1 MGIAVP
7 GFTVGFVPEDEPEP
21 SGFGRRAL
29 AWGIDVTL
37 MWVLVV
43 VTCLVA
49 VMLPAAP
56 GALVG
61 LYAVIGVVPTYL
73 TYFHG
78 SPTGQTP
85 GKRLLGIA
93 VRAEEGGR
101 LGYGRALKRAV
112 ALVIVAL
119 IPIVNILGIV
129 RPARHPR
136 RHAYHDDVAGTMV
149 VRVQDEFI
157 HL

>member
-1 MGIAVP
+1 MGIAAP
-7 GFTVGFVPEDEPEP
+7 RFTLGFVPEEEPEP

-37 MWVLVV
+37 MWVLIVF
-43 VTCLVA
+43 TCLVA
-49 VMLPAAP
+49 VMLPEAP

-61 LYAVIGVVPTYL
+61 AIAVVGVVPTYL

-78 SPTGQTP
+78 SPSGQTP

-93 VRAEEGGR
+93 VRAEGGGR

-112 ALVIVAL
+112 ALVIVL
-119 IPIVNILGIV
+119 LVPVLNILAVI

-136 RHAYHDDVAGTMV
+136 RHAYHDDVARTDV
-149 VRVQDEFI
+149 VKVADYFVD
-157 HL
+157 

>member
-1 MGIAVP
+1 MGFAAP
-7 GFTVGFVPEDEPEP
+7 RFTVGFVPDDPPEP

-29 AWGIDVTL
+29 AWGADLAL

-43 VTCLVA
+43 FTCLIA
-49 VMLPAAP
+49 VMLPEVP

-78 SPTGQTP
+78 SSTGQTP

-93 VRAEEGGR
+93 VRSEDGGR
-101 LGYGRALKRAV
+101 LGYQRALKRAI

-119 IPIVNILGIV
+119 IPVVNILGIV

-136 RHAYHDDVAGTMV
+136 HHAYHDDVAGTQV
-149 VRVQDEFI
+149 VRVKDDFI
-157 HL
+157 D

>member
-1 MGIAVP
+1 MGITVP
-7 GFTVGFVPEDEPEP
+7 GFTLGFVPEDEPEP
-21 SGFGRRAL
+21 SGFGRRAV
-29 AWGIDVTL
+29 ACAVDVTL

-43 VTCLVA
+43 FTCLVA
-49 VMLPAAP
+49 VMLPEVP

-78 SPTGQTP
+78 SPSGQTP
-85 GKRLLGIA
+85 GKRLLGIT

-112 ALVIVAL
+112 ALVVVLLVPVLNIVAV
-119 IPIVNILGIV
+119 I

-136 RHAYHDDVAGTMV
+136 RRAYHDDVARTDV
-149 VRVQDEFI
+149 VKVADYFVD
-157 HL
+157 

>member
-1 MGIAVP
+1 MGIAVS
-7 GFTVGFVPEDEPEP
+7 GYSLGYVPDDEPEP

-37 MWVLVV
+37 MWVLIVF
-43 VTCLVA
+43 TCLVA

-61 LYAVIGVVPTYL
+61 LYAVVGVVPTYL

-78 SPTGQTP
+78 SESGQTP

-93 VRAEEGGR
+93 VRPDEGGR
-101 LGYGRALKRAV
+101 LGYRRALKRALT
-112 ALVIVAL
+112 LVIVLL
-119 IPIVNILGIV
+119 IPIVNILAVV
-129 RPARHPR
+129 RPARDPR
-136 RHAYHDDVAGTMV
+136 RRGYHDDAAATTV
-149 VRVQDEFI
+149 VRVKDNFI
-157 HL
+157 D

>member
-7 GFTVGFVPEDEPEP
+7 SFTVFVPDDEPEP
-21 SGFGRRAL
+21 SGFGRRAV
-29 AWGIDVTL
+29 AWGADVAL

-43 VTCLVA
+43 FTCLVA

-61 LYAVIGVVPTYL
+61 LYAVIGIVPTYL

-78 SPTGQTP
+78 SATGQTP

-93 VRAEEGGR
+93 VRTEEGGR
-101 LGYGRALKRAV
+101 LGYQRALKRAV
-112 ALVIVAL
+112 ALVVVLL
-119 IPIVNILGIV
+119 IPIVNILAVV
-129 RPARHPR
+129 RPARHPQ
-136 RHAYHDDVAGTMV
+136 RHGYHDDVARTKV
-149 VRVQDEFI
+149 VRLKDDLLV
-157 HL
+157 

>member
-7 GFTVGFVPEDEPEP
+7 GFSVGLVPDDEPEP
-21 SGFGRRAL
+21 SGFGRRML
-29 AWGIDVTL
+29 AWGADVAL

-43 VTCLVA
+43 FTCLVA
-49 VMLPAAP
+49 VMLPAVP

-61 LYAVIGVVPTYL
+61 LYAVVGVVPTYL

-78 SPTGQTP
+78 GPSGQTP
-85 GKRLLGIA
+85 GKRVLGIA
-93 VRAEEGGR
+93 VRADDGGR
-101 LGYGRALKRAV
+101 LGYRRALRRAV

-119 IPIVNILGIV
+119 IPVINILGVI

-136 RHAYHDDVAGTMV
+136 RRAYHDDVAGTSV
-149 VRVQDEFI
+149 VRVKDDF
-157 HL
+157 LA

>member
-1 MGIAVP
+1 MGIAVSS
-7 GFTVGFVPEDEPEP
+7 FTVGLVPDDPPEP

-29 AWGIDVTL
+29 AWGADVAL

-43 VTCLVA
+43 FTCLVA
-49 VMLPAAP
+49 VMLPELP

-61 LYAVIGVVPTYL
+61 LYAVLGVVPTYL

-93 VRAEEGGR
+93 VRTDDGGR
-101 LGYGRALKRAV
+101 LGYQRALKRAV
-112 ALVIVAL
+112 ALVVIAL
-119 IPIVNILGIV
+119 IPVVNILALV
-129 RPARHPR
+129 RPARHPQ
-136 RHAYHDDVAGTMV
+136 RHAYHDDVAHTVV
-149 VRVQDEFI
+149 VRVKDDYFD
-157 HL
+157 

>member
-1 MGIAVP
+1 MGIAAP
-7 GFTVGFVPEDEPEP
+7 GFTLGFVPEDEPEP

-43 VTCLVA
+43 FTCLVA
-49 VMLPAAP
+49 VMLPEVP

-61 LYAVIGVVPTYL
+61 VYAVLGVVPTYL

-78 SPTGQTP
+78 SATGQTP

-112 ALVIVAL
+112 ALLVVL
-119 IPIVNILGIV
+119 LVPVLNILAVI

-136 RHAYHDDVAGTMV
+136 RHAYHDDVARTIV
-149 VRVQDEFI
+149 VRIADEFGE
-157 HL
+157 

>member
-7 GFTVGFVPEDEPEP
+7 GFTLGFVPEDEPEP

-29 AWGIDVTL
+29 AWAVDVTL

-43 VTCLVA
+43 FTCLVA
-49 VMLPAAP
+49 VMLPEAP

-78 SPTGQTP
+78 SRSGQTP

-93 VRAEEGGR
+93 VRGEDGGR
-101 LGYGRALKRAV
+101 LGYSRALKRAV
-112 ALVIVAL
+112 ALVVVLL
-119 IPIVNILGIV
+119 IPVLNILAVI

-136 RHAYHDDVAGTMV
+136 HQAYHDDVARTVV
-149 VRVQDEFI
+149 VRVAQHFI
-157 HL
+157 D

>member
-1 MGIAVP
+1 MGIAVS
-7 GFTVGFVPEDEPEP
+7 GYSLGYVPDDEPEP

-37 MWVLVV
+37 MWVLIVF
-43 VTCLVA
+43 TCLVA

-61 LYAVIGVVPTYL
+61 LYAVVGVVPTYL

-78 SPTGQTP
+78 SASGQTP

-93 VRAEEGGR
+93 VRPDDGGR
-101 LGYGRALKRAV
+101 LGYARALKRAV
-112 ALVIVAL
+112 TLVIVAL
-119 IPIVNILGIV
+119 IPIVNILAIV

-136 RHAYHDDVAGTMV
+136 RRAYHDDVAATTV
-149 VRVQDEFI
+149 VRVKDDFI
-157 HL
+157 D